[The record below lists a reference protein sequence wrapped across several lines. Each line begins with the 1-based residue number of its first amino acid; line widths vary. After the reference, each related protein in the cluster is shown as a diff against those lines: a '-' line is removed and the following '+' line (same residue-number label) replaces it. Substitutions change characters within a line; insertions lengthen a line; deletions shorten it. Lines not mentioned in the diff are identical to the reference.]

1 MIIRQFIFSLFLI
14 IFSQFSFSQN
24 PAKIPSQEIVKFKSP
39 TRWAGVKTMQ
49 IQCPFAEPQFIEEKD
64 IITLSKGTIIR
75 IELYYTKF
83 RRSESFD
90 QIELNT
96 KRYQNL
102 KKILPNTKD
111 NALIQYLNFEQTG
124 ATDVETAEKYFHGFV
139 IYYLPE
145 NSELARSEEISALK
159 KHLGIEDSKSKRIKN
174 LTKYDNSPFGYYDV
188 GPKFGR
194 DECEVANYFIENLT
208 YPQEAVDKNIRGN
221 VIVLFAVNRKGEIQ
235 DISFKK
241 SIGHG
246 TDAAIKDVLEHMPLW
261 KPASNKDLPVRAYVE
276 LNIYFG
282 INPPKNDKNKC
293 ANISINH
300 SDLLP
305 QTMWTVHPQQKV
317 ISQTL
322 NRQKFNDKTAFVM
335 DVTGSMGPY
344 IADMFDYIKNN
355 IKNIHSFYF
364 FNDGDMMSDYKKEI
378 GKTGGIYSIVNPTM
392 QTLSNLLFEAMENGM
407 GGDLPEN
414 DFEAA
419 LKAQNDDPSIK
430 KIILAVDNY
439 SFPRD
444 VSLISDIKVP
454 ILLILCGSHTKI
466 NPQWLTFAKRNKLQV
481 AMSGA
486 FIPAFPDL
494 KDGEEFKV
502 RGETFVWINNGF
514 SAR

>member
-1 MIIRQFIFSLFLI
+1 MIFRKLFTFVFLFFISLFAI
-14 IFSQFSFSQN
+14 SQN
-24 PAKIPSQEIVKFKSP
+24 PAKIPSQQIVKFKTP
-39 TRWAGVKTMQ
+39 TRWAGVKTLQ
-49 IQCPFAEPQFIEEKD
+49 IQCPFAEPQFIDEKD
-64 IITLSKGTIIR
+64 IVTLSKGIIIR

-83 RRSESFD
+83 KRSETFD
-90 QIELNT
+90 QFELNS

-102 KKILPNTKD
+102 NKILPNIKG
-111 NALIQYLNFEQTG
+111 NPLIQFLNFEQTG
-124 ATDVETAEKYFHGFV
+124 ATDIETAEQYFHGFV

-145 NSELARSEEISALK
+145 NSSLSRSEEIIALK
-159 KHLGIEDSKSKRIKN
+159 KHLGIDNSKTKRTKN
-174 LTKYDNSPFGYYDV
+174 LTKYDNSPFGFYDV
-188 GPKFGR
+188 GPTFGN
-194 DECEVANYFIENLT
+194 DECDIINYFIENLT

-221 VIVLFAVNRKGEIQ
+221 VIVLFAVNRNGEIQ

-246 TDAAIKDVLEHMPLW
+246 TEEAVKDVLEYMPLW
-261 KPASNKDLPVRAYVE
+261 KPAKNKELPVKAYVE

-282 INPPKNDKNKC
+282 VNPPKNDKNKC
-293 ANISINH
+293 ANISVNH
-300 SDLLP
+300 KDLLF
-305 QTMWTVHPQQKV
+305 TSKWTIHPQQRV

-322 NRQKFNDKTAFVM
+322 NRQKFTEKTAFVM

-344 IADMFDYIKNN
+344 IADMFDYLKTN
-355 IKNIHSFYF
+355 IKNIHAFYF
-364 FNDGDMMSDYKKEI
+364 FNDGDLTSDFKKEI
-378 GKTGGIYSIVNPTM
+378 GKTGGIYSIVNPSIES
-392 QTLSNLLFEAMENGM
+392 LSNLLFEAMENGM

-419 LKAQNDDPSIK
+419 LKAQNDDPNIK

-444 VSLISDIKVP
+444 ASLISEIKVP

-481 AMSGA
+481 AMTGA
-486 FIPAFPDL
+486 FIPTFPDL
-494 KDGEEFKV
+494 KEGEEFKV
-502 RGETFVWINNGF
+502 RGETFVWLNNGF

>member
-1 MIIRQFIFSLFLI
+1 MIFRTLFATLLLIYFSLVG
-14 IFSQFSFSQN
+14 FSQN
-24 PAKIPSQEIVKFKSP
+24 PASIPSQQIVKFKSP
-39 TRWAGVKTMQ
+39 IRWAGVKTMQ
-49 IQCPFAEPQFIEEKD
+49 IQCPFAEPQFIQEKD
-64 IITLSKGTIIR
+64 IITLTKGTIIR

-83 RRSESFD
+83 KRSESFNQFD
-90 QIELNT
+90 LNS

-102 KKILPNTKD
+102 RKILSNTQD
-111 NALIQYLNFEQTG
+111 NSPIQYLNFEQTG
-124 ATDVETAEKYFHGFV
+124 ATDVETAEQYFHGFV

-145 NSELARSEEISALK
+145 NSELSRSEEITALK
-159 KHLGIEDSKSKRIKN
+159 KHLGIDDSKPNRTKN
-174 LTKYDNSPFGYYDV
+174 LTKYDNSPFGYYDI
-188 GPKFGR
+188 GPKFGKE
-194 DECEVANYFIENLT
+194 ECDIVNYFIENIK

-221 VIVLFAVNRKGEIQ
+221 VIVLFAVNRNGEIQ

-246 TDAAIKDVLEHMPLW
+246 TEAAVKEVLEYMPIW
-261 KPASNKDLPVRAYVE
+261 KPAKNKELPVRAYVE
-276 LNIYFG
+276 LSIYFG
-282 INPPKNDKNKC
+282 VNPPKNDKNKC
-293 ANISINH
+293 SSISISH
-300 SDLLP
+300 GDLLP
-305 QTMWTVHPQQKV
+305 TTKWTVHPQQKV

-322 NRQKFNDKTAFVM
+322 NRQKFTEKTAFVM

-344 IADMFDYIKNN
+344 IADMFDYIKTN
-355 IKNIHSFYF
+355 IKNIHTFYF
-364 FNDGDMMSDYKKEI
+364 FNDGDLMSDYKKEI
-378 GKTGGIYSIVNPTM
+378 GKTGGIYSIVNPTIE
-392 QTLSNLLFEAMENGM
+392 TLSNLLFEAMENGM

-419 LKAQNDDPSIK
+419 LKAQNDDPNIK

-444 VSLISDIKVP
+444 VSLISEIKIP

-481 AMSGA
+481 AMTGA

-494 KDGEEFKV
+494 KEGEEFKV
-502 RGETFVWINNGF
+502 RGETFVWVNNGF